1 MGPKEQIMTR
11 MDDNQKSERYFYMV
25 EYGAIAI
32 GALIFLISKVSA
44 WI

>member
-1 MGPKEQIMTR
+1 MDR
-11 MDDNQKSERYFYMV
+11 MDDNQKAERYFYMV

-32 GALIFLISKVSA
+32 GALIYLISKVAA